1 MPLDWETYTN
11 GLISTYTNINAT
23 SSDRTYTLDV
33 VNPEPALPAYL
44 TYATGGYVWPSNF
57 PDVATE
63 AVSIHEVEELRAR
76 VDELEKQIAELK
88 KRIGGGF

>member
-1 MPLDWETYTN
+1 MWSNNYWETCSN
-11 GLISTYTNINAT
+11 STG
-23 SSDRTYTLDV
+23 RTYTV
-33 VNPEPALPAYL
+33 ANPEPVPPSYL
-44 TYATGGYVWPSNF
+44 TYATGGYAWEAPSNF